1 MEVEKTSVLE
11 ELVQHF
17 NYILSDQ
24 FDSYD
29 EMREDQRFYID
40 RIEQAEKISDLEKRR
55 KSIQEAKK
63 MLEWIED
70 KMKNWLEGVV
80 SNFTSYMVLR
90 EKYQKG
96 NFIFAENQHTIK
108 LKENFKW
115 KNTKISK
122 K

>member
-63 MLEWIED
+63 MLEFLYRIA
-70 KMKNWLEGVV
+70 
-80 SNFTSYMVLR
+80 R
-90 EKYQKG
+90 
-96 NFIFAENQHTIK
+96 
-108 LKENFKW
+108 
-115 KNTKISK
+115 KISK
-122 K
+122 GKFYFCIL

>member
-29 EMREDQRFYID
+29 EMKEDQRFYID

-63 MLEWIED
+63 C
-70 KMKNWLEGVV
+70 
-80 SNFTSYMVLR
+80 
-90 EKYQKG
+90 
-96 NFIFAENQHTIK
+96 
-108 LKENFKW
+108 
-115 KNTKISK
+115 
-122 K
+122 

>member
-1 MEVEKTSVLE
+1 MYLE

-63 MLEWIED
+63 C
-70 KMKNWLEGVV
+70 
-80 SNFTSYMVLR
+80 
-90 EKYQKG
+90 
-96 NFIFAENQHTIK
+96 
-108 LKENFKW
+108 
-115 KNTKISK
+115 
-122 K
+122 

>member
-40 RIEQAEKISDLEKRR
+40 KIEQAEKISDLEK
-55 KSIQEAKK
+55 EENPYKK
-63 MLEWIED
+63 
-70 KMKNWLEGVV
+70 
-80 SNFTSYMVLR
+80 
-90 EKYQKG
+90 QK
-96 NFIFAENQHTIK
+96 K
-108 LKENFKW
+108 C
-115 KNTKISK
+115 
-122 K
+122 